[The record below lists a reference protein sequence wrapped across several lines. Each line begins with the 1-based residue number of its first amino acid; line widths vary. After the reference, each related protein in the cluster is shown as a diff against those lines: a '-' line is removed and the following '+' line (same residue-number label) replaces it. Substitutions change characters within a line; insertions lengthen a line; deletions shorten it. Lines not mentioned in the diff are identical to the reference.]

1 MSDTDCKIRGLIEK
15 DGKLIISS
23 KIDGA
28 KIYDPRDKQFKVSD
42 NPALVMADLA
52 YREVILTNWEFKENF
67 WEEIGKLADFCDGE
81 GDFKTSLPHT

>member
-1 MSDTDCKIRGLIEK
+1 MSDCKIRGLIEK

-23 KIDGA
+23 KIDGV

-52 YREVILTNWEFKENF
+52 QRKIVLTPWEFDDDF
-67 WEEIGKLADFCDGE
+67 WQKIAKLADFCD
-81 GDFKTSLPHT
+81 SLPSLVRTFSPHT